1 MKKLEFPLFSCSSS
15 IRTSKQKKIIKN
27 PEDSN
32 PSEFER
38 LAFLHLGWVMSS
50 NEQTAPG
57 NTNADRTDPGDLRAI
72 DVTDRLPR
80 VLFKVLS
87 FHVAF
92 AFNTFWE
99 NIT

>member
-1 MKKLEFPLFSCSSS
+1 M
-15 IRTSKQKKIIKN
+15 IKN
-27 PEDSN
+27 PEDNN

-38 LAFLHLGWVMSS
+38 LAFLHLGRATTS
-50 NEQTAPG
+50 NEQSAPG
-57 NTNADRTDPGDLRAI
+57 NTNADRTDPGDLRTI
-72 DVTDRLPR
+72 EVTDRPPR
-80 VLFKVLS
+80 VLFEVLT